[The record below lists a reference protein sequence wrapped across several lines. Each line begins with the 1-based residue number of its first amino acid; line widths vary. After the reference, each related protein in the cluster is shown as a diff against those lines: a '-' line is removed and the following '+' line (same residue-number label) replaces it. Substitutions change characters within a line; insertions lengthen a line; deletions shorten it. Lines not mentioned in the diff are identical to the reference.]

1 MISNTIQNN
10 IEINFPYLHHGFTL
24 NKPIKQ
30 ILLMNF
36 FPYMLAPNNLEEI
49 NQYKLPISFK
59 TMKMILDE
67 NRPSIQK
74 KYICDSIDNVSPKN
88 KTSDYY
94 AYKCEYDEFQKLGGF
109 DSLLYEKNWASI
121 QDAFHQKSLYFFGI
135 YAIIKNILIKF
146 VNNDTK
152 NISYKKAF
160 CEVANQNNK
169 FYEYVMIANKGL
181 EETVW
186 KNFKHSAHL
195 IYGYIEALYAND
207 KIPNL
212 PLSIEEIYK
221 TDKKQYITQKKNF
234 ISTTL
239 GNILSDAETNA
250 KIFND
255 VIGYSLYAQKIL
267 LSQKHKNNPS
277 DFYKFILPEE
287 KIKTNYKIKPKA
299 APFAKP
305 HFTYE

>member
-1 MISNTIQNN
+1 
-10 IEINFPYLHHGFTL
+10 
-24 NKPIKQ
+24 
-30 ILLMNF
+30 
-36 FPYMLAPNNLEEI
+36 
-49 NQYKLPISFK
+49 
-59 TMKMILDE
+59 
-67 NRPSIQK
+67 
-74 KYICDSIDNVSPKN
+74 
-88 KTSDYY
+88 
-94 AYKCEYDEFQKLGGF
+94 
-109 DSLLYEKNWASI
+109 
-121 QDAFHQKSLYFFGI
+121 
-135 YAIIKNILIKF
+135 
-146 VNNDTK
+146 
-152 NISYKKAF
+152 
-160 CEVANQNNK
+160 
-169 FYEYVMIANKGL
+169 MIANKGL